1 MQQYFAKNKNLE
13 LEDTDYHHIK
23 NVMRMKKGDMIK
35 VIWDKTIYDCKIT
48 KIADKSSFDIIAKE
62 KIKNDDYEVAVAC
75 SLIKEQKLNY
85 LIQKCTELGASEL
98 IFLNTERSI
107 IKIEDK
113 KLSSKITRWEKICKE
128 ASEQSFRT
136 KLPYISGILSLNDL
150 VKKEYDLKLF
160 CSLNK
165 NTKNIK
171 KVLQK
176 NNKCVKI
183 LLVVGPEGGFTLK
196 EEEYLIK
203 NGFTSVSLGKNVLR
217 AETAAVAALSM
228 LNYEFMR

>member
-217 AETAAVAALSM
+217 AETAAVTALSM

>member
-23 NVMRMKKGDMIK
+23 NVMRMKKGDTIK

-85 LIQKCTELGASEL
+85 LIQKCPELGASEL

-113 KLSSKITRWEKICKE
+113 KL
-128 ASEQSFRT
+128 
-136 KLPYISGILSLNDL
+136 
-150 VKKEYDLKLF
+150 
-160 CSLNK
+160 
-165 NTKNIK
+165 
-171 KVLQK
+171 
-176 NNKCVKI
+176 
-183 LLVVGPEGGFTLK
+183 
-196 EEEYLIK
+196 
-203 NGFTSVSLGKNVLR
+203 
-217 AETAAVAALSM
+217 
-228 LNYEFMR
+228 

>member
-23 NVMRMKKGDMIK
+23 NVMRMKKGDTIK

>member
-1 MQQYFAKNKNLE
+1 MQQYFAKNENLE
-13 LEDTDYHHIK
+13 LEDGDYHHIK

-35 VIWDKTIYDCKIT
+35 VIWDKIVYNCKIT
-48 KIADKSSFDIIAKE
+48 EISDKSCFDIVSKE
-62 KIKNDDYEVAVAC
+62 KIENDSYEVSIAC

-85 LIQKCTELGASEL
+85 LIQKCTELGVSEL
-98 IFLNTERSI
+98 LFLNTKRSV

-113 KLSSKITRWEKICKE
+113 KVSSKLERWQKISKE
-128 ASEQSFRT
+128 ASEQSFQVNIP
-136 KLPYISGILSLNDL
+136 KLDGILSLKDL

-183 LLVVGPEGGFTLK
+183 LLVVGPEGGFDPK
-196 EEEYLIK
+196 EEEYLME
-203 NGFTSVSLGKNVLR
+203 NGFSSVSLGKNVLR

>member
-23 NVMRMKKGDMIK
+23 NVMRMKKGDTIK

-217 AETAAVAALSM
+217 AETAAVTALSM